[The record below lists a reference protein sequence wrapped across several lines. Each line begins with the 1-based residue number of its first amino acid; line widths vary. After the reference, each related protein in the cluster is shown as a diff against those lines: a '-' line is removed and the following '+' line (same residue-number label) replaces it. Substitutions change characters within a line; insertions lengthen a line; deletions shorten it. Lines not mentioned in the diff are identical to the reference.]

1 VNREKI
7 PPSERLRKE
16 IEAIKSGTEEIDQ
29 NIVGEL
35 VKKAKALVLQEMLE
49 QEVED
54 HLGRGYYQR
63 RDGREKK
70 GYRNGYEPRKI
81 RGAEDVVTVE
91 MPQVRETG
99 EPYRSRLGAFFKGN
113 TDVLEKLAVEMYAR
127 GLSTRDIEEALTT
140 ATGERLLSRS
150 SISRI
155 TDQLWEEYD
164 LFSQQDLSGYEVV
177 YLVIDA
183 VYEAIR
189 PYIETSEALLVAY
202 GITMDGRKVLLH
214 MELGNKES
222 YEFCRGFLRN
232 MRSRGMPVPV
242 AVTSDGAPGLM
253 KAIDEIFPRSLRIR
267 CWVHKMRN
275 LSVKL
280 PQEFWQRIKPEIAAI
295 RDALDYEE
303 GKARLDA
310 VVKKYQRQFPS
321 FTRCLQED
329 ADALLNILYLPY
341 RHRKTV
347 RNTNLIE
354 RMFVEER
361 RRTKIIPQFL
371 TEKSCLKLVFGVLHR
386 ACRHWRRIPMS
397 EQEREEISQLRTR
410 LGIAEEISKDGAS
423 HKEMVHA

>member
-1 VNREKI
+1 MNREKI
-7 PPSERLRKE
+7 PPSERIRKE
-16 IEAIKSGTEEIDQ
+16 IEGIKAGTDEMDGD
-29 NIVGEL
+29 IVGEL
-35 VKKAKALVLQEMLE
+35 MKKAKVLVLQEMLE
-49 QEVED
+49 NEVEE

-63 RDGREKK
+63 RDGKEKA
-70 GYRNGYEPRKI
+70 GYRNGYESRKI
-81 RGAEDVVTVE
+81 KGTEEVMTIQ

-99 EPYRSRLGAFFKGN
+99 EPYRSRLGVFFKGN

-140 ATGERLLSRS
+140 ATGERLLCRS

-164 LFSQQDLSGYEVV
+164 LFSQQDLSGYDLV

-183 VYEAIR
+183 VYESIR

-202 GITMDGRKVLLH
+202 GIMTNGKKVLLH

-222 YEFCRGFLRN
+222 HEFCRGFLRN
-232 MRSRGMPVPV
+232 LMSRGMRVPV
-242 AVTSDGAPGLM
+242 AVTSDGAPGLI

-280 PQEFWQRIKPEIAAI
+280 PQELWQRIKPEISAI
-295 RDALDYEE
+295 RDSIDYEE
-303 GKARLDA
+303 GKARLEA
-310 VVKKYQRQFPS
+310 VVRKYQRQFPS

-329 ADALLNILYLPY
+329 AEAILNILYLPY

-347 RNTNLIE
+347 RSTNLIE
-354 RMFVEER
+354 RIFVEER
-361 RRTKIIPQFL
+361 RRTKVIPQFL
-371 TEKSCLKLVFGVLHR
+371 TEKSCLKLVFGVLYR
-386 ACRHWRRIPMS
+386 ACRRWQRIPMN
-397 EQEREEISQLRTR
+397 EQEREDIGLLRTR
-410 LGIAEEISKDGAS
+410 LGTTEALSTNKAV
-423 HKEMVHA
+423 HKEAVHA

>member
-1 VNREKI
+1 MNREKI
-7 PPSERLRKE
+7 PPSERIRKE
-16 IEAIKSGTEEIDQ
+16 IEGIKAGTEDYDRD
-29 NIVGEL
+29 VLGEL
-35 VKKAKALVLQEMLE
+35 VQKARELVVQEMLE
-49 QEVED
+49 REVED
-54 HLGRGYYQR
+54 HLGRRYYQR
-63 RDGREKK
+63 RNGKGER

-81 RGAEDVVTVE
+81 RGTEDVLTVA
-91 MPQVRETG
+91 MPQVRESA
-99 EPYRSRLGAFFKGN
+99 EPYRSKLGAFFKGN

-140 ATGERLLSRS
+140 ASGERLLSRS

-155 TDQLWEEYD
+155 TDQLWEEYE
-164 LFSQQDLSGYEVV
+164 LFRQQDLSGFEVV

-202 GITMDGRKVLLH
+202 GITTGGRKILLH
-214 MELGNKES
+214 MELGNKEGH
-222 YEFCRGFLRN
+222 EFCRGFLRN
-232 MRSRGMPVPV
+232 LVSRGMPVPL
-242 AVTSDGAPGLM
+242 AVTSDGAPGLI
-253 KAIDEIFPRSLRIR
+253 KAIEEIFPQTLRIR

-280 PQEFWQRIKPEIAAI
+280 PQEIWQRIKPEIAAI

-303 GKARLDA
+303 GKARLEA
-310 VVKKYQRQFPS
+310 VVKKYQRQCPS
-321 FTRCLQED
+321 FTSCLQDD
-329 ADALLNILYLPY
+329 AAALLNILYLPY

-354 RMFVEER
+354 RLFVEER
-361 RRTKIIPQFL
+361 RRTKVIPQFL

-397 EQEREEISQLRTR
+397 EQEREEIGRLRTR
-410 LGIAEEISKDGAS
+410 LGITPESCRNRAS
-423 HKEMVHA
+423 HKEAVHA